1 MGYPRHDLISRA
13 LAVVLCVVVA
23 LGVGLFAARA
33 WARPI
38 KVTWEADQP
47 LKQEDPWTKYSAS
60 KSDKTKLVAAGDSY
74 IRYNMLWPPKE
85 RPKDAKV
92 PPAQLVYEFDVPS
105 TDVYYFWAKV
115 YWGID
120 ECHNSFWIGF
130 DKDVP
135 AADWA
140 SLSHD
145 ARTPKEKAY
154 LFGEDA
160 VYLRWHWVRFNS
172 GDLATGGGV
181 KLTDGKHRLYLRAR
195 EDGLSIDKF
204 LLTNDRDYVATGRNG

>member
-1 MGYPRHDLISRA
+1 L
-13 LAVVLCVVVA
+13 VVLVGAAIV
-23 LGVGLFAARA
+23 LGAGQFAARA

-38 KVTWEADQP
+38 KVTWEAEKPVKRDDAW
-47 LKQEDPWTKYSAS
+47 LIKSAS
-60 KSDKTKLVAAGDSY
+60 KTDKSKRLVAGEGY
-74 IRYNMLWPPKE
+74 VRHPMLWPPKG

-92 PPAQLVYEFDVPS
+92 PPAQLIYEFSVPS
-105 TDVYYFWAKV
+105 TGVYYFWAKV

-120 ECHNSFWIGF
+120 ECHNSFWIGL

-145 ARTPKEKAY
+145 ARSPKERPY

-160 VYLRWHWVRFNS
+160 VYLRWHWVRYNS

-181 KLTDGKHRLYLRAR
+181 RLSKGKHRLYVRAR
-195 EDGLSIDKF
+195 EDGLSIDRF
-204 LLTNDRDYVATGRNG
+204 LLTSDRDYVAMGQNG

>member
-1 MGYPRHDLISRA
+1 MRHKRHHRIARA
-13 LAVVLCVVVA
+13 VLAAVIA
-23 LGVGLFAARA
+23 LGAGWSAAPV
-33 WARPI
+33 WAPPI
-38 KVTWEADQP
+38 KVAWEAEKPIKRDD
-47 LKQEDPWTKYSAS
+47 LWVIRSAS
-60 KSDKTKLVAAGDSY
+60 KTEKKKGLVAGDAY
-74 IRYNMLWPPKE
+74 IRYNMRWAPKE

-92 PPAQLVYEFDVPS
+92 PPARLAYEFSVPS
-105 TDVYYFWAKV
+105 TGVYYFWAKV

-135 AADWA
+135 VGEWA

-145 ARTPKEKAY
+145 DRSPKEKPY

-172 GDLATGGGV
+172 GDLASGGGV
-181 KLTDGKHRLYLRAR
+181 RLTGGKHRLYLRAR
-195 EDGLSIDKF
+195 EDGLSIDRF
-204 LLTNDRDYVATGRNG
+204 LLTSDRDYVATGQNG